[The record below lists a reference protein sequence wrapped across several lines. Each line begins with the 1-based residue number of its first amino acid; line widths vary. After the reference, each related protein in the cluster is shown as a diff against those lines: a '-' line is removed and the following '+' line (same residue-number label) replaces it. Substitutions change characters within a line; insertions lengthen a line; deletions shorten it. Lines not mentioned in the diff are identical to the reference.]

1 LKFRVAVDGED
12 LELQLQRQGNGSDYR
27 YVLEGVEGPSE
38 SASVIEIRPGV
49 FSVLLG
55 ARSFTVYLSK
65 SGESVEASVGNVRRW
80 LLLSDARDRRAG
92 ARANAASGPV
102 EVRSQM
108 PGKII
113 KVLVAPGAIVTAGQG
128 LVVVEA
134 MKMQNEMKSPK
145 DGVVVRI
152 QSCEGATV
160 AAGETLIVIE

>member
-1 LKFRVAVDGED
+1 LKFRVALEGQN

-65 SGESVEASVGNVRRW
+65 NRESVETSVGNVRHW
-80 LLLSDARDRRAG
+80 LSLSDARDRRAG
-92 ARANAASGPV
+92 ARANAASGPM

-113 KVLVAPGAIVTAGQG
+113 KILVAPGAAVTAGQG
-128 LVVVEA
+128 LMVVEA

-145 DGVVVRI
+145 DGVVARI
-152 QSCEGATV
+152 QVCEGATV
-160 AAGETLIVIE
+160 AAGETLVVIE